1 MVNASFNPTLF
12 QKGLDATMVQVD
24 KWVKDGIT
32 TAELENKKTNL
43 IGSFK
48 VGMST
53 TNGMTRTI
61 LSFVE
66 RGLEPD
72 YIEQYPK
79 DIEKVTLQQVNDA
92 IKKYIHLDKMIVI
105 KSGSLDKEGKPLK

>member
-1 MVNASFNPTLF
+1 
-12 QKGLDATMVQVD
+12 MVQVD
-24 KWVKDGIT
+24 KWVKNGIT
-32 TAELENKKTNL
+32 AEELENKKTNL

-53 TNGMTRTI
+53 TSGMARTI

-66 RGLEPD
+66 RGLEPN

-92 IKKYIHLDKMIVI
+92 VKKYIQLDKMIII
-105 KSGSLDKEGKPLK
+105 KAGSLDKDGNPLK

>member
-12 QKGLDATMVQVD
+12 QKGLDATMVQVSQ
-24 KWVKDGIT
+24 WVKEGIT
-32 TAELENKKTNL
+32 AEELQNKKTNL

-53 TNGMTRTI
+53 TRGLSSTI
-61 LSFVE
+61 LSFLE
-66 RGLEPD
+66 RGLEPN

-79 DIEKVTLQQVNDA
+79 DIEKVTLKEVNDA
-92 IKKYIHLDKMIVI
+92 IKKYIQLDKMIVI
-105 KSGSLDKEGKPLK
+105 KSGSLDKDGNPL